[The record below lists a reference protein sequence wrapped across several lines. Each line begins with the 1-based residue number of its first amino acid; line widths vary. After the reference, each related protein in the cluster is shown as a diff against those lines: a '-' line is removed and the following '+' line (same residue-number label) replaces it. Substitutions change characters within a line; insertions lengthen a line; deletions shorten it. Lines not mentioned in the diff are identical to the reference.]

1 MWQPPDNGPIPLR
14 QNEKTMAESRIVV
27 YGALAGNLAIAV
39 TKFVAAAIT
48 GSSAMLSEAIHS
60 TVDSG
65 NGLLLLVGMARSKRA
80 PDAGHPFGYGK
91 ELYFWS
97 LIVAVLIFGVGGGI
111 SAYEGVLHML
121 HPEPM
126 RDPMWNYIVLG
137 AAAVFEG
144 ISFSIAMHAVLQQK
158 GDKPL
163 WRALHDSKDP
173 STFTV
178 VAEDSAALAGLAIAA
193 LGVYLSHRLD
203 MPSLDG
209 AASVLIG
216 VLLAGVATLLIH
228 ESRGLL
234 IGEGVD
240 RDMAVAIQKIVTDDQ
255 SIAAAARPLTMYFG
269 PENILLTLDVEFERD
284 LSADDI
290 ADAVARIE
298 RAIRARFQAVKRIYI
313 EANPIAAAAR
323 GSRLVH

>member
-1 MWQPPDNGPIPLR
+1 
-14 QNEKTMAESRIVV
+14 MAESRIVV

-39 TKFVAAAIT
+39 TKFIVAGVT

-60 TVDSG
+60 TVDTG

-80 PDAGHPFGYGK
+80 PDPGHPFGYGK

-126 RDPMWNYIVLG
+126 QDPMWNYIVLG
-137 AAAVFEG
+137 LAALFEG
-144 ISFSIAMHAVLQQK
+144 ISFSIALHAVLQKK
-158 GDKPL
+158 GDRPL
-163 WRALHDSKDP
+163 WQALHNSKDP

-178 VAEDSAALAGLAIAA
+178 VAEDSAALGGLAIAA
-193 LGVYLSHRLD
+193 LGVYLSHRLA
-203 MPSLDG
+203 MPVLDG

-216 VLLAGVATLLIH
+216 VLLAGVASLLIY

-240 RDMAVAIQKIVTDDQ
+240 HEMAAAIRKIATDDK
-255 SIAAAARPLTMYFG
+255 SVASAAAPLTMYFG
-269 PENILLTLDVEFERD
+269 PDNILLTLDVEFERGV
-284 LSADDI
+284 SGADVV
-290 ADAVARIE
+290 AAVDRIE
-298 RAIRARFQAVKRIYI
+298 KNIRARYQSVKRIYI

-323 GSRLVH
+323 GARQ

>member
-1 MWQPPDNGPIPLR
+1 
-14 QNEKTMAESRIVV
+14 MAESRIVV
-27 YGALAGNLAIAV
+27 YGALAGNLAIAT
-39 TKFVAAAIT
+39 TKFIVAGIT

-60 TVDSG
+60 TVDTG
-65 NGLLLLVGMARSKRA
+65 NGVLLLVGMARSKRA
-80 PDAGHPFGYGK
+80 PDSGHPFGYGK

-111 SAYEGVLHML
+111 SAYEGVQHML

-126 RDPMWNYIVLG
+126 HDPLWNYVVLG
-137 AAAVFEG
+137 FAAVFEG
-144 ISFSIAMHAVLQQK
+144 ISFSIALHAVLQKK
-158 GDKPL
+158 GDRPF
-163 WRALHDSKDP
+163 WQALHNSKDP

-193 LGVYLSHRLD
+193 LGVYLSHRLS
-203 MPSLDG
+203 MPVLDG

-216 VLLAGVATLLIH
+216 VLLAGVASLLIY

-240 RDMAVAIQKIVTDDQ
+240 REMAAAIRKIATDDK
-255 SIAAAARPLTMYFG
+255 SVASAAAPLTMYFG
-269 PENILLTLDVEFERD
+269 PDNILLTLDVEFERGV
-284 LSADDI
+284 SGADV
-290 ADAVARIE
+290 AEAVGRIE
-298 RAIRARFQAVKRIYI
+298 KNIRARYQSVKRIYI

-323 GSRLVH
+323 GVRQ